1 MITRA
6 KADQLEKLAG
16 QLKGIHEELSAL
28 AKKSPNDGVNS
39 FKLKFANMVLSQCNE
54 LLEANYRPVGALKQF
69 DPDDL
74 PSNSDVTFIFAQYLQ
89 ALEKLRSDNVKISGG
104 NWIFDLPQADEEMRA
119 AAPAKLRK

>member
-1 MITRA
+1 MTIWFRWWNSSRVSSACLWMFSKRNMLSSEGHALHRLGETMITRA

-74 PSNSDVTFIFAQYLQ
+74 PSNSDVTFIFAQY
-89 ALEKLRSDNVKISGG
+89 
-104 NWIFDLPQADEEMRA
+104 
-119 AAPAKLRK
+119 